1 MRWIT
6 VGLLGYVAALVVL
19 HAVVR
24 SGMRR
29 RGHAAWRVRDTVG
42 AFPLSMAGAAVM
54 TATLVSVQC
63 GAPSGYGWAGAVLG
77 LLWMSFGARAY
88 LKLTR

>member
-6 VGLLGYVAALVVL
+6 IALVAYFAAIVAL
-19 HAVVR
+19 HFGLRAA
-24 SGMRR
+24 MTR
-29 RGHAAWRVRDTVG
+29 RGLRSWRFGDTVG
-42 AFPLSMAGAAVM
+42 AFPLSLAGAAVM
-54 TATLVSVQC
+54 MATLVSVQC